1 MAWSKQPILLGETG
15 CQMTLEGHVE
25 GGHVVLDGPLK
36 LPDGTRVTVLVQS
49 SNESASAEAN
59 LPTLYER
66 LKPVAGKAKGLPA
79 DLAINHDHYL
89 HGQPK
94 RQ

>member
-1 MAWSKQPILLGETG
+1 
-15 CQMTLEGHVE
+15 MTIQGHIE
-25 GGHVVLDGPLK
+25 NGLVVVDAPVN
-36 LPDGTRVTVLVQS
+36 LPDGTKVTIS
-49 SNESASAEAN
+49 T
-59 LPTLYER
+59 PTEGEVTSVHPYPSLYER
-66 LKPVAGKAKGLPA
+66 LKPVAGKAKGLPT

>member
-1 MAWSKQPILLGETG
+1 
-15 CQMTLEGHVE
+15 MTLQGHIE
-25 GGHVVLDGPLK
+25 NGHVVLDVPMG
-36 LPDGTRVTVLVQS
+36 LPDGTKVTVVVQP
-49 SNESASAEAN
+49 NDDAPQSAETF
-59 LPTLYER
+59 PSLYER
-66 LKPVAGKAKGLPA
+66 LKPVAGKAKGLPT

>member
-1 MAWSKQPILLGETG
+1 
-15 CQMTLEGHVE
+15 MTLEGHIE
-25 GGHVVLDGPLK
+25 NGHVVFDVPVK
-36 LPDGTRVTVLVQS
+36 LPDGTKVTVSVQS
-49 SNESASAEAN
+49 EVGAAPDEEQYPS
-59 LPTLYER
+59 LYER
-66 LKPVAGKAKGLPA
+66 MKSVVGKAKGLPV

>member
-1 MAWSKQPILLGETG
+1 
-15 CQMTLEGHVE
+15 MTLEGHIE
-25 GGHVVLDGPLK
+25 NGHVVFNTPVV
-36 LPDGTRVTVLVQS
+36 LPEGTKVTVSVQA
-49 SNESASAEAN
+49 ESASSEQADE
-59 LPTLYER
+59 LPTLYDR
-66 LKPVAGKAKGLPA
+66 LKSVAGKAKGLPA

>member
-1 MAWSKQPILLGETG
+1 MN
-15 CQMTLEGHVE
+15 LEGHIENGQVVFNTP
-25 GGHVVLDGPLK
+25 VVLPE
-36 LPDGTRVTVLVQS
+36 GTKVTVSVQ
-49 SNESASAEAN
+49 AEAVEPASN
-59 LPTLYER
+59 GELPSLYDR
-66 LKPVAGKAKGLPA
+66 LKSVAGKAQGLPA

>member
-1 MAWSKQPILLGETG
+1 
-15 CQMTLEGHVE
+15 MTVEGHIE
-25 GGHVVLDGPLK
+25 NGHVVLEVPIN
-36 LPDGTRVTVLVQS
+36 LPDGTKVTVSVQPGC
-49 SNESASAEAN
+49 NETGSGEQYPS
-59 LPTLYER
+59 LYER
-66 LKPVAGKAKGLPA
+66 MKPVIGKAKGLPA

>member
-1 MAWSKQPILLGETG
+1 VTIA
-15 CQMTLEGHVE
+15 GHVE
-25 GGHVVLDGPLK
+25 NGQIVLDGPLAW
-36 LPDGTRVTVLVQS
+36 PDGTKVAV
-49 SNESASAEAN
+49 SAELDCNTTGSGEAF
-59 LPTLYER
+59 PSLYER
-66 LKPVAGKAKGLPA
+66 LKTVAGKAKGLPA

>member
-1 MAWSKQPILLGETG
+1 
-15 CQMTLEGHVE
+15 MTLEGHIE
-25 GGHVVLDGPLK
+25 DGHVVLDTPVA
-36 LPDGTRVTVLVQS
+36 LPNGTKVTVSVQS
-49 SNESASAEAN
+49 DRDQSKVEDE
-59 LPTLYER
+59 LPPLYER
-66 LKPVAGKAKGLPA
+66 LKSVAGKAKGLPA